1 MVCLRAGDG
10 PAGFEGMQNQDRAPP
25 ATDNRAGGDGGEL
38 PRVDSR
44 SLLGAGREVVIAH
57 DGVDYRLRLTAS
69 GKLILTK

>member
-1 MVCLRAGDG
+1 
-10 PAGFEGMQNQDRAPP
+10 MQDQDRVPP
-25 ATDNRAGGDGGEL
+25 ATDSRVAGDGGGEL

-44 SLLGAGREVVIAH
+44 SLLGANREVVIAH